1 MAKKQPRKIFVQPN
15 TVLDGSQ
22 VKLKEYD
29 ASVEGLIQSWVERF
43 DNNDYLYKSLLELTQ
58 ADAQHF

>member
-1 MAKKQPRKIFVQPN
+1 MAKKQPRKIFVQAN

-43 DNNDYLYKSLLELTQ
+43 DNNEYLYKSLLELTQ

>member
-1 MAKKQPRKIFVQPN
+1 MAKKQPRKIFVQAN
-15 TVLDGSQ
+15 TVLEGSQ

-43 DNNDYLYKSLLELTQ
+43 DNNEYLYKSLLELTQ